1 MAMQFPNSG
10 PPTPRGLREP
20 TIEQA
25 HSTTGYEPNGVLPR
39 SPTGGLTEQGNQ
51 RMALNPLRLPSLQNT
66 VGNPTVFS
74 MTPTEG
80 TPRELFT
87 SEENPSGILQL
98 QQVH

>member
-1 MAMQFPNSG
+1 MQFPNSG

-39 SPTGGLTEQGNQ
+39 SPTGGLTELGNQ